1 MTWEREMAEKRDCN
15 LGIRI
20 SCSLKEALEEAADRE
35 GRTVS
40 NYVEQIFK
48 AHLEKSKKRKR

>member
-20 SCSLKEALEEAADRE
+20 SCSLKEALEEE
-35 GRTVS
+35 LKKQNS

>member
-1 MTWEREMAEKRDCN
+1 MAEIRDCN

-20 SCSLKEALEEAADRE
+20 SCNLKEALEMAADKD

-40 NYVEQIFK
+40 NYVEQVLK
-48 AHLEKSKKRKR
+48 AHLEKEKKRKR

>member
-1 MTWEREMAEKRDCN
+1 MAEKRDCN

-20 SCSLKEALEEAADRE
+20 SCSLKEALEEAAAQE